1 MLSLNLKNNFRRL
14 AKTQV
19 AKLPKVLTSRFSTLR
34 DLEVLQTKVD
44 KQSQEF
50 QVSKQHFIRKLE
62 IIFFKK
68 NFYTKKINIFNLLI

>member
-50 QVSKQHFIRKLE
+50 QVSKQHFIRKKEL
-62 IIFFKK
+62 FFS
-68 NFYTKKINIFNLLI
+68 KKIFTHKKLIFSIY